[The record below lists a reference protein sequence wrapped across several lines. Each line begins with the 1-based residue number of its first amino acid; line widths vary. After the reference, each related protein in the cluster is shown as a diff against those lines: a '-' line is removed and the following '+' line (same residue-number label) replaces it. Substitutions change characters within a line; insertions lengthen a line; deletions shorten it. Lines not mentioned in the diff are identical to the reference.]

1 MEELHWCEQGRRSF
15 DPVRQ
20 DAKKMTS
27 VNVAFWRRKGRGG
40 EEGEAQPALT
50 GGKGG
55 TTPAPGM
62 GDVLARLALICWP
75 GPPHHRSR
83 RGSLGGGAVSMA
95 ELASR
100 GPMAAAV
107 EGFDML
113 LNHTRW
119 LTSRVEAPPN
129 GRQPCAVLPF

>member
-40 EEGEAQPALT
+40 EEGEARPALT

-55 TTPAPGM
+55 TTPHPGWVM
-62 GDVLARLALICWP
+62 SWLGSLSSAGLGHHTTSRGVARLAVA
-75 GPPHHRSR
+75 RSAWRNWR
-83 RGSLGGGAVSMA
+83 RV
-95 ELASR
+95 
-100 GPMAAAV
+100 V
-107 EGFDML
+107 
-113 LNHTRW
+113 RW
-119 LTSRVEAPPN
+119 L
-129 GRQPCAVLPF
+129 LPWKDSTCS